1 MFKCSDVL
9 TLIWQEVLLHVYR
22 WNGSGVV
29 HEKEFHCVKENSS
42 PGSALNTRFSCHLG
56 RFPQVG
62 DKCWNDATLQMNV
75 PPQTLWGAIRKIEQ
89 WFFSRRRPAFGL
101 FVMRLIR
108 SQKWSAWLCSSGC
121 TEEQLAVISMR
132 LRGSPRRTSSR
143 SQRAMVSQC
152 PDLETSLFQHLICFA
167 AGAPC
172 WECRIYG
179 CCFLALCRL
188 EKH

>member
-9 TLIWQEVLLHVYR
+9 TLIWQEVLLQVYR

-29 HEKEFHCVKENSS
+29 HEKEFHCVKENSF
-42 PGSALNTRFSCHLG
+42 PGSALNKRSLCHLG
-56 RFPQVG
+56 RFPQVS

-89 WFFSRRRPAFGL
+89 WFFSRRRPTFGL

-121 TEEQLAVISMR
+121 TEEQLAVITVACVWEDLLVGR
-132 LRGSPRRTSSR
+132 AAGHREQWSR
-143 SQRAMVSQC
+143 SARIWRRPSFSTWSVSLQGR
-152 PDLETSLFQHLICFA
+152 LVGS
-167 AGAPC
+167 AGYIDAV
-172 WECRIYG
+172 
-179 CCFLALCRL
+179 F
-188 EKH
+188 